1 MYLITCRATLRS
13 FNGSFRHGLS
23 WHGSD
28 SSSDSTYIGKAVEVV
43 MPMVALEEE
52 LVVTVEVTVEVD
64 VAVVDVMV
72 VPHVDMIRL
81 QRAVK
86 GES

>member
-1 MYLITCRATLRS
+1 
-13 FNGSFRHGLS
+13 
-23 WHGSD
+23 
-28 SSSDSTYIGKAVEVV
+28 

>member
-1 MYLITCRATLRS
+1 
-13 FNGSFRHGLS
+13 
-23 WHGSD
+23 
-28 SSSDSTYIGKAVEVV
+28 

-52 LVVTVEVTVEVD
+52 LVVTVVTVEV

>member
-1 MYLITCRATLRS
+1 
-13 FNGSFRHGLS
+13 
-23 WHGSD
+23 
-28 SSSDSTYIGKAVEVV
+28 

-52 LVVTVEVTVEVD
+52 LVVTVEV

-81 QRAVK
+81 QAFK

>member
-1 MYLITCRATLRS
+1 MDRA
-13 FNGSFRHGLS
+13 
-23 WHGSD
+23 GSD
-28 SSSDSTYIGKAVEVV
+28 SSDSTYIGKAVEVV

-52 LVVTVEVTVEVD
+52 LVVTVEV

>member
-1 MYLITCRATLRS
+1 MM
-13 FNGSFRHGLS
+13 
-23 WHGSD
+23 
-28 SSSDSTYIGKAVEVV
+28 V
-43 MPMVALEEE
+43 VALEEE
-52 LVVTVEVTVEVD
+52 LVVVTVVAVV

-81 QRAVK
+81 IRAFK

>member
-1 MYLITCRATLRS
+1 
-13 FNGSFRHGLS
+13 
-23 WHGSD
+23 
-28 SSSDSTYIGKAVEVV
+28 

-52 LVVTVEVTVEVD
+52 LVVTVVTVEVD

>member
-1 MYLITCRATLRS
+1 
-13 FNGSFRHGLS
+13 
-23 WHGSD
+23 
-28 SSSDSTYIGKAVEVV
+28 

-52 LVVTVEVTVEVD
+52 LVVTVVTVEVD

-81 QRAVK
+81 RAVK

>member
-1 MYLITCRATLRS
+1 MM
-13 FNGSFRHGLS
+13 
-23 WHGSD
+23 
-28 SSSDSTYIGKAVEVV
+28 V
-43 MPMVALEEE
+43 VALEEE
-52 LVVTVEVTVEVD
+52 LVVVTV

-81 QRAVK
+81 IRAFK

>member
-1 MYLITCRATLRS
+1 
-13 FNGSFRHGLS
+13 
-23 WHGSD
+23 
-28 SSSDSTYIGKAVEVV
+28 

-52 LVVTVEVTVEVD
+52 LVVTVVTVEVG

>member
-1 MYLITCRATLRS
+1 MDRA
-13 FNGSFRHGLS
+13 
-23 WHGSD
+23 GSD
-28 SSSDSTYIGKAVEVV
+28 SSDSTYIGKAVEVV

-52 LVVTVEVTVEVD
+52 LVVTVVTVEV

>member
-1 MYLITCRATLRS
+1 
-13 FNGSFRHGLS
+13 
-23 WHGSD
+23 
-28 SSSDSTYIGKAVEVV
+28 

-52 LVVTVEVTVEVD
+52 LVVTVVTVEVD

-81 QRAVK
+81 QRAFK